1 MTFQEVTSKYNIPLK
16 ALYELYK
23 REIIPYELNEEHE
36 KVIEHI
42 SYVWGK
48 DIFIRMQLAKK
59 SKKQREKIMTEAN
72 MDLNRIELYIYNRYI
87 NSLEQ
92 GKRISQPQ
100 IINEVNTYLRVP
112 RSRKLIEMVEKMR
125 KRAYNKMAKARKEA
139 SMQQTEV

>member
-1 MTFQEVTSKYNIPLK
+1 MTFHEVTSKYNIPLK
-16 ALYELYK
+16 ALYELHK
-23 REIIPYELNEEHE
+23 RDIIPYEIDQEHE
-36 KVIEHI
+36 KIIEHI
-42 SYVWGK
+42 SHVWGK

-59 SKKQREKIMTEAN
+59 SKKQREKIMTEAD

-87 NSLEQ
+87 NSLKE

-100 IINEVNTYLRVP
+100 VINEVKTYLRVP
-112 RSRKLIEMVEKMR
+112 RSKKLTETVEKMR